1 MASSTLD
8 ISKVPSMEE
17 DEVTGPQTLTV
28 RKGSKGSF
36 PLTGIDTEKRSPSG
50 NSNPYHAIVKVEQ
63 TSEDQ
68 ISLNV

>member
-1 MASSTLD
+1 MASSTLN

-17 DEVTGPQTLTV
+17 DEITGPQTLTV
-28 RKGSKGSF
+28 RKGSI

-50 NSNPYHAIVKVEQ
+50 NSNPYHAVVKVEQ

>member
-1 MASSTLD
+1 
-8 ISKVPSMEE
+8 MEE

-28 RKGSKGSF
+28 RKGSI

-50 NSNPYHAIVKVEQ
+50 NSNPYHAVVKVEQ